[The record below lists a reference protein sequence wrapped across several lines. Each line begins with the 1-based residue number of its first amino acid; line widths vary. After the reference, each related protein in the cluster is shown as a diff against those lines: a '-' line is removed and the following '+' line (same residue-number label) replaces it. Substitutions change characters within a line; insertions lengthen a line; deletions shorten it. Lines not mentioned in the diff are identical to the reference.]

1 MMGALREGFAGQ
13 QESTGLAI
21 RLSAQHPHAVTGESL
36 LHLLIQISGVKRL
49 DEKTVGAGLETGRH
63 LLRTGVGT
71 DDQDRHIPGEWAVA
85 ETANEIERVEAGKR
99 SVHEDQVKGTLSGL
113 METFLLA
120 AGNHDVASTGPFE
133 YDADSLEGDWIVVY
147 NQHITE
153 AIGAR
158 GNGNRAFDLPG
169 GRRLGGRLGPVDI
182 GARHA
187 GIIA

>member
-63 LLRTGVGT
+63 LLRTGIGT
-71 DDQDRHIPGEWAVA
+71 DDEDRHVLGTRAVA
-85 ETANEIERVEAGKR
+85 ETANEMKRVEVRERGI
-99 SVHEDQVKGTLSGL
+99 HEDQVKGTLIGL
-113 METFLLA
+113 TETFIVA
-120 AGNHDVASTGPFE
+120 TSHHDLASTGPFE
-133 YDADSLEGDWIVVY
+133 DDADSLEGGGVVVDG
-147 NQHITE
+147 QDIAK

-158 GNGNRAFDLPG
+158 SDGNGASGLPWG
-169 GRRLGGRLGPVDI
+169 WLLGGRSGPVDI